1 MNRKIT
7 NIIAVFKEQV
17 KIQPD
22 NILLIDKTL
31 KLTYKEVDIMSDN
44 LATEILRF
52 TRDKKARVL
61 LNLNHNYKIIVSIIA
76 ILKTGNSYIPTANDI
91 SDDRLEYIKKS
102 TDTDLI
108 ISEKCKNII
117 RQNIIF
123 DSKYSSSKL
132 QNKMVIKNYDV
143 NDEVYVLFT
152 SGSTGSPKGVSISY
166 GNLIYILNNMES
178 ICPTDNDSTYC
189 FTTPYTFDVSTTEI
203 YGWINGGRIAVAN
216 IASYQDFKNFP
227 NYAKEM
233 KITHFAISPSGFVNM
248 LRVYNS
254 VEKDKLVYNLKYL
267 MIAGEAFK
275 KKIFDEWDKKD
286 WKFRL
291 FNFYG
296 PTEATVY
303 ALYYELE
310 HGKVYKNNI
319 PIGNTLE
326 GCGYYID
333 NLIENG
339 IGELV
344 LYGEGIAKKYINND
358 SETVKK
364 FGFYKGQKSYRT
376 GDLVSKEGN
385 IVIYHGRNDDQ
396 IQINGIRVELG
407 EIEYYIRQDERISD
421 VCVATY
427 NDIILAHITLVNAYK
442 EDFTIIKKD
451 LSRRMPKYMV
461 PNYIKAVNELALN
474 ENKKADRKVVVNE
487 YLKGKKN
494 TALSNGGDRSVIKYI
509 CKIMTNNLE
518 GTLVNC
524 NDDYFELGADS
535 LDVFALVAAIDEKFG
550 IELSIDSI
558 YLYRTPEKL
567 AKYISEKEEE
577 KLVKKS
583 LSEKDHK
590 IDWNDIVILT
600 KEVQN
605 YLYGEHKCLKNRYRT
620 LYLQQ
625 MYYYNKFDSFIAFDF
640 DIGLQFTLKEIKEGL
655 IKLVE
660 TNPILHST
668 IVPFNDYLLFEEY
681 ELNEY
686 DFIPEIFIDELY
698 VNDLKQFIKSNY
710 ATEMFYSR
718 YNAGFT
724 SLFVIV
730 RTVSKYFVIF
740 ILDHCVGDASCENLI
755 KNQLINILNNVENC
769 KSKSYKTYCEHVI
782 ENISLEKVVNHWYY
796 KNLKKCQINNKNIF
810 IDSLSSESCKI
821 AIRNVPFSNNLK
833 VTLLVSYV
841 ISDAVKKITNC
852 DIAVR
857 SLLNMRELEK
867 SQYKDTIGDVHV
879 GISFINKLSM
889 NLREFNQEAEKI
901 VKLLTEEPFHPDQA
915 VNDMFPKYNKD
926 QKEIKNVLINSKV
939 ITVNYLGLKSDE
951 ELDKIEQT
959 INGIQERLYGIEKQI
974 YVTAYNSKGNII
986 IFLNKNV
993 YGSRFINMDFKKL
1006 S

>member
-1 MNRKIT
+1 MNKKIT
-7 NIIAVFKEQV
+7 NIISVFKEQV
-17 KIQPD
+17 KTQPD
-22 NILLIDKTL
+22 NIILIDKTL

-44 LATEILRF
+44 LATEILRL
-52 TRDKKARVL
+52 TRDNKARIL

-91 SDDRLEYIKKS
+91 SGDRLEYIKKS
-102 TDTDLI
+102 TGSDLI
-108 ISEKCKNII
+108 ISEKYKSII
-117 RQNIIF
+117 GQNIIF
-123 DSKYSSSKL
+123 DSKFSSSKL
-132 QNKMVIKNYDV
+132 QNKMAVKNYDL

-166 GNLIYILNNMES
+166 GNLIYILNNMEN
-178 ICPTDNDSTYC
+178 ICPTGNDSTYC

-203 YGWINGGRIAVAN
+203 YGWINGGRIAIAN

-227 NYAKEM
+227 NFAKEM
-233 KITHFAISPSGFVNM
+233 KVTHFAISPSGFVNM

-254 VEKDKLVYNLKYL
+254 EEIDKLVCNVKYL
-267 MIAGEAFK
+267 MVAGEAFK
-275 KKIFDEWDKKD
+275 KKIFDEWDKRN

-291 FNFYG
+291 FNLYG

-333 NLIENG
+333 NLNENG
-339 IGELV
+339 LGELV
-344 LYGEGIAKKYINND
+344 LFGEGIAKKYINNE
-358 SETVKK
+358 SENAKK
-364 FGFYKGQKSYRT
+364 FGFYKGQKLYRT
-376 GDLVSKEGN
+376 GDLVSEESN

-427 NDIILAHITLVNAYK
+427 NDIILAHITLVNACK
-442 EDFTIIKKD
+442 EDFSIIKKD
-451 LSRRMPKYMV
+451 LSRHMPKYMV
-461 PNYIKAVNELALN
+461 PNYIKVVNELALN
-474 ENKKADRKVVVNE
+474 TNKKADRNVVVNE
-487 YLKGKKN
+487 YLEGIKN
-494 TALSNGGDRSVIKYI
+494 ATLSNGDDKSVIKCL
-509 CKIMTNNLE
+509 CKMMTNNLE

-567 AKYISEKEEE
+567 AKYISEKKEE
-577 KLVKKS
+577 KMVKIG
-583 LSEKDHK
+583 LSEKVHK
-590 IDWNDIVILT
+590 IDWKDIATLT
-600 KEVQN
+600 KEVQR

-625 MYYYNKFDSFIAFDF
+625 LYYYNKFDSFIAFDF
-640 DIGLQFTLKEIKEGL
+640 DLGLQYTLKEIKEGL
-655 IKLVE
+655 IKLIE
-660 TNPILHST
+660 KNPILHST

-681 ELNEY
+681 EFNEFDY
-686 DFIPEIFIDELY
+686 IPEIFIDELY

-740 ILDHCVGDASCENLI
+740 ILDHCVGDGSCENLI
-755 KNQLINILNNVENC
+755 KNQFINILNNVEYC
-769 KSKSYKTYCEHVI
+769 ESESYKTYCEHVI
-782 ENISLEKVVNHWYY
+782 ENISLEKIVNHWYY
-796 KNLKKCQINNKNIF
+796 ENLKTCKINKKIVF

-821 AIRNVPFSNNLK
+821 VIRNVPFSNNLK

-841 ISDAVKKITNC
+841 LSDAVKKITNC
-852 DIAVR
+852 NIAVR
-857 SLLNMRELEK
+857 ALLNLRELIK
-867 SQYKDTIGDVHV
+867 CQYKDTIGDVHV
-879 GISFINKLSM
+879 GISFVNKLGM
-889 NLREFNQEAEKI
+889 NLRDFNLQAEKTI
-901 VKLLTEEPFHPDQA
+901 ELLTEEPFHPDQA
-915 VNDMFPKYNKD
+915 IQDTFPKYNKD
-926 QKEIKNVLINSKV
+926 QKELKNVMFDSRIIS
-939 ITVNYLGLKSDE
+939 VNYMGSKSDE

-959 INGIQERLYGIEKQI
+959 INGIQEQLYSIEKQI
-974 YVTAYNSKGNII
+974 YVTAYNSKGSII

-993 YGSRFINMDFKKL
+993 YGSRFIDMDFKEL